1 MRSFATGVP
10 RRFAV
15 CVQRANLGKLHM
27 VFGLKEIV
35 AARLVENYD
44 LHERHT
50 DWRLVAARR

>member
-1 MRSFATGVP
+1 
-10 RRFAV
+10 
-15 CVQRANLGKLHM
+15 M

-44 LHERHT
+44 LHERQT